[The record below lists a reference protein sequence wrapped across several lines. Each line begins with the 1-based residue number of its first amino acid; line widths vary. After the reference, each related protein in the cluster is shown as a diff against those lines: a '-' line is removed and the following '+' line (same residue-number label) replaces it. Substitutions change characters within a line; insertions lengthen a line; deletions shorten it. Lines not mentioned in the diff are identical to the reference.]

1 MKYMKWLNTGRGGGG
16 GEGGGVD
23 REFDKTVRIMHMN
36 SHLSVHKSK
45 QEVFA
50 NDVVLLF

>member
-1 MKYMKWLNTGRGGGG
+1 MVEHWEGGGG
-16 GEGGGVD
+16 GRGGVD

>member
-1 MKYMKWLNTGRGGGG
+1 MVEHWEGG
-16 GEGGGVD
+16 GGGVD
-23 REFDKTVRIMHMN
+23 RESDKTVRIMHMN

-50 NDVVLLF
+50 NDVVLMF

>member
-16 GEGGGVD
+16 GGVD
-23 REFDKTVRIMHMN
+23 REFERTVRIMHMN

>member
-1 MKYMKWLNTGRGGGG
+1 MVEHWEGRGG
-16 GEGGGVD
+16 EGRGVD

>member
-16 GEGGGVD
+16 GVGVD